1 MTGKQFEKI
10 EALAHEIKKLCEFE
24 EALRNSYG
32 VRSTIKFDNHTEAFE
47 LQEYAKYYI
56 HQIVADKLKER
67 REEFGK
73 IKGEHKI
80 SCYGYDKWIP
90 MLPIEPEQSAKH
102 DTGKPR
108 CDLVSPALIEAVGYI
123 RGYGVEKYHDP
134 DNWKLVERERYAAAL
149 S

>member
-1 MTGKQFEKI
+1 MKRQKLKFEKI

-80 SCYGYDKWIP
+80 KRKKLSKSER
-90 MLPIEPEQSAKH
+90 IEIHNKTDGHCAYCGFPLKITDMHIS
-102 DTGKPR
+102 
-108 CDLVSPALIEAVGYI
+108 
-123 RGYGVEKYHDP
+123 
-134 DNWKLVERERYAAAL
+134 
-149 S
+149 

>member
-1 MTGKQFEKI
+1 MKRQKLKFEKI

-67 REEFGK
+67 REEFE
-73 IKGEHKI
+73 II
-80 SCYGYDKWIP
+80 KWI
-90 MLPIEPEQSAKH
+90 I
-102 DTGKPR
+102 R
-108 CDLVSPALIEAVGYI
+108 WYI
-123 RGYGVEKYHDP
+123 NCFTHCTVNVLCKNSHCL
-134 DNWKLVERERYAAAL
+134 NMFINTKLC
-149 S
+149 SCCCP